1 MPAPDISVI
10 IGAYNAMPYLTR
22 TLTSVVEQSIGRD
35 RIEIITVNDGS
46 TDTTGK
52 ELERFA
58 ADYPGLFQV
67 FHQENSGGP
76 SAPRNTGL
84 EHARGRY
91 VFFLDADDYLG
102 EETLERMLAAA
113 ETNNTDV
120 VLGKMVGVN
129 GRGAPASMFVH
140 NQARTD
146 VFNSR
151 VYWALNPLKLF
162 RRDLVERHS
171 LRFPTGYQVGEDQ
184 FFTAL
189 AYLRADGIS
198 VVADY
203 DCLFIVKRDDG
214 QNITVTTRGADQRI
228 STLRMMVDLVEE
240 NVAPGPDRD
249 TLMHR
254 HLAIDMFHALIH
266 LVKENDREVREK
278 NLTDL
283 REMLTRSY
291 PDSLKERLNAVTRLR
306 AELILRGMLDE
317 LIELERV
324 DRAHRSAGT
333 TPEVLVEDGHAYARL
348 PFFRDAGRGIP
359 DDCYDISRELRANH
373 RLDSVTLDDSLLK
386 MTGHAYLRRA
396 GAGRVRTELV
406 LRERESGTEYR
417 VPAEQV
423 ATPGLG
429 ADEDGGAYAYG
440 QAGFS
445 VTADLRTL
453 AGGERLPRGLWD
465 VFVAL
470 DVDGIGR
477 EIRFG
482 NKRLPEVDTRPA
494 THVVGEG
501 ADTLVV
507 SLYYTHP
514 YSNLT
519 VDIGE
524 SKHHVTD
531 KLRVDDVAWSS
542 TDAAMLEITG
552 SWKLASLP
560 LRALTV
566 RLGDEKGAYVDFP
579 VAAVGTQG
587 FRARVPVTALG
598 AGTWTATLRLAGA
611 GGLSWRASVPARPG
625 MQPARWRRLGMP
637 RYARPTSNGKQFAM
651 RVDRVRVGRA
661 LAERVRR

>member
-1 MPAPDISVI
+1 MPTPDISVI

-76 SAPRNTGL
+76 SAPRNAGL

-140 NQARTD
+140 NQPRTD

-162 RRDLVERHS
+162 RRDLIERHS
-171 LRFPTGYQVGEDQ
+171 LRFPTGYKVCEDQ

-240 NVAPGPDRD
+240 NVEPGPDRD
-249 TLMHR
+249 ALMHR

-266 LVKENDREVREK
+266 LAAEKDREVQEK
-278 NLTDL
+278 NLADL

-291 PDSLKERLNAVTRLR
+291 PDSLKERLNALTRLR

-324 DRAHRSAGT
+324 DGAHRRAGT
-333 TPEVLVEDGHAYARL
+333 APEVLVEDAHAYARL
-348 PFFRDAGRGIP
+348 PFFRDPARGIP
-359 DDCYDISRELRANH
+359 DDCYDISRELQTRH
-373 RLDSVTLDDSLLK
+373 RLDSVALDGSLLK
-386 MTGHAYLRRA
+386 MTGHAYLRRV
-396 GAGRVRTELV
+396 GAGRISTELV
-406 LRERESGTEYR
+406 LRERESEAEYR

-423 ATPGLG
+423 ASPGLG
-429 ADEDGGAYAYG
+429 ADEDGGVHGYG
-440 QAGFS
+440 HAGFS

-453 AGGERLPRGLWD
+453 ADGECLSRGLWD

-470 DVDGIGR
+470 DADGVGR

-482 NKRLPEVDTRPA
+482 NKRLSEVDARPA

-501 ADTLVV
+501 ADTLVA

-514 YSNLT
+514 FSNLT
-519 VDIGE
+519 LDIGE

-531 KLRVDDVAWSS
+531 KLRVNDVAWSS
-542 TDAAMLEITG
+542 ADTGVLEITG

-560 LRALTV
+560 LRALSV
-566 RLGDEKGAYVDFP
+566 RLGNEEGAFVDFP
-579 VAAVGTQG
+579 VTADGTRG
-587 FRARVPVTALG
+587 FTARVPVGGLG
-598 AGTWTATLRLAGA
+598 TGTWTATLRLAGA

-637 RYARPTSNGKQFAM
+637 WYARPTANGKQFAV

-661 LAERVRR
+661 LAERVKR